1 MELGLRPGLRIPV
14 PDFATAADPADPE
27 EEPVGRPTTSADE
40 PVARLPAEPEAIAP
54 LAPEQGPRLG
64 HLTGLDGLRAIAVLA
79 VLVYHS
85 GLDWLPGGFLGV
97 EIFFAI
103 SGYLITGLLISEWR
117 ASGRIDVWGFWIRR
131 ARRLLPALFLLL
143 GGTLG
148 YALVW
153 LPGEVA
159 RLRTDM
165 LAALGYVTNWYLIVG
180 QQSYFADL
188 GRQSPLLHLW
198 SLAVEEQF
206 YLLWPLALAAGLAL
220 AGRKLSFLLTIA
232 AAVAS
237 AVWMALL
244 YRPDADVSR
253 VYFGTDTRLTGL
265 LLGAALAFVWLPG
278 PERSTSM
285 PAWQPTWLPNRLAP
299 WLSANRRW
307 LPSSRGVLD
316 AILLAGLS
324 ALGWF
329 LLAVD
334 ESDAFLFRGGF
345 AMLAVVSV
353 VTIAAA
359 VHPAGRLGRL
369 ALDAAPLRWLG
380 TRSYSVY
387 LWHWPVFMVTLPGLD
402 LPLEPIPA
410 FVLRLA
416 MTAALAEGSYR
427 FVETRFRYRRQPQAG
442 ETVVVERRRLQRTRI
457 AWAASVAIL
466 ATVLAG
472 PIATASPAARPTFL
486 PADSVDGLVGADG
499 VADGSDAGG
508 SVGSSS
514 AGTSLAGMATER
526 LPRAASGRASP
537 GDRRVLL
544 VGDSVVLAVY
554 KAVAK
559 KIGPVTVDAAIG
571 RSVGEGVSV
580 LRDRRAT
587 NSLGDVVIVDLG
599 NNGRL
604 TPDLFQAAMK
614 AMASVPLVVWVNL
627 TVPREWEGPN
637 NRAIANGVQQYPNA
651 RMVDWHSAST
661 GNPDLFWDDG
671 YHPKGPGA
679 KLFASLLAAELP

>member
-14 PDFATAADPADPE
+14 PDFATAAEPTVADEALAEGPNPE
-27 EEPVGRPTTSADE
+27 EPIAQATRPVEPVGSPRSPE
-40 PVARLPAEPEAIAP
+40 P
-54 LAPEQGPRLG
+54 GPRLG

-79 VLVYHS
+79 VLVYHA

-103 SGYLITGLLISEWR
+103 SGYLITGLLLSEWHG
-117 ASGRIDVWGFWIRR
+117 SGRIDLKAFWIRR
-131 ARRLLPALFLLL
+131 ARRLLPALFVLLA
-143 GGTLG
+143 GTLG

-153 LPGEVA
+153 LPAELA
-159 RLRTDM
+159 RLRVDV
-165 LAALGYVTNWYLIVG
+165 LAALGYVTNWYLILG

-188 GRQSPLLHLW
+188 DRQSPLLHLW

-206 YLLWPLALAAGLAL
+206 YLLWPIALAAGLL
-220 AGRKLSFLLTIA
+220 VAGPRLSFIFTIA
-232 AAVAS
+232 GAIAS
-237 AVWMALL
+237 AVWMAVL

-278 PERSTSM
+278 HHRQTSLVRL
-285 PAWQPTWLPNRLAP
+285 PLIWRPTGLRQRLPTKARWIASNRT
-299 WLSANRRW
+299 
-307 LPSSRGVLD
+307 
-316 AILLAGLS
+316 AIDAGLVGGLGC
-324 ALGWF
+324 LGWF
-329 LLAVD
+329 LYSVD

-345 AMLAVVSV
+345 ALLAAVSV
-353 VTIAAA
+353 LTIAAA

-369 ALDAAPLRWLG
+369 VLDSAPLRWLG

-387 LWHWPVFMVTLPGLD
+387 LWHWPVFMVTRPGID
-402 LPLEPIPA
+402 LPLEPIAA
-410 FVLRLA
+410 FGFRLA
-416 MTAALAEGSYR
+416 LTAALAEASYR
-427 FVETRFRYRRQPQAG
+427 FVETRFRYRGQVPATEPEVAQP
-442 ETVVVERRRLQRTRI
+442 RRAPRTKV
-457 AWAASVAIL
+457 AWAAGIAVL

-472 PIATASPAARPTFL
+472 PIATASPPPRPTFL
-486 PADSVDGLVGADG
+486 PADAVDGLVGADG
-499 VADGSDAGG
+499 TGGADALAAGG
-508 SVGSSS
+508 
-514 AGTSLAGMATER
+514 AGTEIPAATSASTTER
-526 LPRAASGRASP
+526 LPRVTSGRTSP
-537 GDRRVLL
+537 ARRVLL

-580 LRDRRAT
+580 LRDRRAA
-587 NSLGDVVIVDLG
+587 NGLGDVVIVDLG

-614 AMASVPLVVWVNL
+614 ALGSVPLVVWVNL
-627 TVPREWEGPN
+627 TVPRDWEGPN
-637 NRAIANGVQQYPNA
+637 NRAIANGVQEYPNA

-671 YHPKGPGA
+671 YHPRGPGA
-679 KLFASLLAAELP
+679 KLYASLLAAALP